1 MKDKDVKFCDEQID
15 KKKQQLD
22 QLNTNLQAMKVQ
34 FDDFQELER
43 YYKEE
48 KKGVM
53 AKMQELNGAIH
64 RVQCEL
70 GQMRRHRHDLKTQK
84 KFLAYQN
91 RIIEKGKKC

>member
-22 QLNTNLQAMKVQ
+22 QLNKNIQELNVQ

-53 AKMQELNGAIH
+53 AKRQELNAVIH
-64 RVQCEL
+64 RIQCEL
-70 GQMRRHRHDLKTQK
+70 GQMRKHRNQLNTQK

-91 RIIEKGKKC
+91 RIIEKGKK